1 MSASE
6 KILNGAISSG
16 TSAMKQQSTVSS
28 SSYEPAPPPV
38 STYETY
44 RPPPPISHERI
55 NPFDKNKPASVAPA
69 AVPIV
74 SSSFSYTP
82 PSSTFTSAVPI
93 TSTTTQVFKPD
104 LTATSDFDY
113 SYKPTIPSTVL
124 SNVTQSPSPLL
135 YSSRDSVDKAVP
147 EVSSD
152 FKRPVL
158 ERKLSDADII
168 FGAKPAAPDYSSFKY
183 ASGYSRNRSNSS
195 FTSSTT
201 DSDYM
206 YGNRDAKRE
215 NSFQKSISVSS
226 DKDGDF
232 SHDPEVLFT
241 RSGIQN
247 DAFSDFDSP
256 AAAASSTS
264 GAHQSWSNN
273 DDDYDLK

>member
-28 SSYEPAPPPV
+28 SSYEPAPPPLV

-55 NPFDKNKPASVAPA
+55 NPFDKNKPVIVTPVTTTTA
-69 AVPIV
+69 AAV

-82 PSSTFTSAVPI
+82 SSTFTPAPI
-93 TSTTTQVFKPD
+93 TTTQIFKPD
-104 LTATSDFDY
+104 LTASSDFDY
-113 SYKPTIPSTVL
+113 SYKPTIPSAVL
-124 SNVTQSPSPLL
+124 PSTTQSSVV
-135 YSSRDSVDKAVP
+135 YSSRDSVDKAVA
-147 EVSSD
+147 EVPSSD

-168 FGAKPAAPDYSSFKY
+168 FGAKPSPPDYSSFKY

-201 DSDYM
+201 DADYV
-206 YGNRDAKRE
+206 YGNRDAKRD
-215 NSFQKSISVSS
+215 NSFQKSLSVSS
-226 DKDGDF
+226 DTDGDF

-241 RSGIQN
+241 RSGIAN
-247 DAFSDFDSP
+247 HAFSDCDSP
-256 AAAASSTS
+256 AAASFVAK
-264 GAHQSWSNN
+264 QSWSNT

>member
-1 MSASE
+1 
-6 KILNGAISSG
+6 
-16 TSAMKQQSTVSS
+16 MKQQSTVSS
-28 SSYEPAPPPV
+28 SSYEPTPPPV

-55 NPFDKNKPASVAPA
+55 NPFDKNKPAIVTTTAT
-69 AVPIV
+69 AVV

-82 PSSTFTSAVPI
+82 SSTFTAAPI
-93 TSTTTQVFKPD
+93 TTTQVFKPEI
-104 LTATSDFDY
+104 AASSDFDY

-124 SNVTQSPSPLL
+124 SNKTDL
-135 YSSRDSVDKAVP
+135 YSTSVDKAVP
-147 EVSSD
+147 EVPSE

-201 DSDYM
+201 DSDYV
-206 YGNRDAKRE
+206 YGTRDAKRD

-241 RSGIQN
+241 RSGIAN

-256 AAAASSTS
+256 AAAASSV
-264 GAHQSWSNN
+264 ANQSWSNN